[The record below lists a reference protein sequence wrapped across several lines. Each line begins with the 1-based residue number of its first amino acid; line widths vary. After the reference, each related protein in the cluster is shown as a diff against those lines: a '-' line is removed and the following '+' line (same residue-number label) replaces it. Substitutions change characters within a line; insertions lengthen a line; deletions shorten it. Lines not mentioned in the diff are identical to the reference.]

1 MDISKELFLIVL
13 SLLSSISCS
22 GYYNIFSGLNE
33 GTYICSYDPIYN
45 TPCTGPYGGGYY
57 AFYTSDY
64 ANNGCK
70 QNFENVPVF
79 FEQDLK
85 SEWYVKVFGIVQ
97 EETFFSV
104 NFQSNND
111 GQHWTDCYDIHFNYP
126 FATMCGNHGCCV
138 ASMYQQPYQC
148 VNTDGAS
155 YIYNAE
161 TNQLE
166 LNFASAGQFAQST
179 VWMINSTYGFTGW
192 DISGV
197 TWSSGFQFHASYN
210 NCTSC

>member
-1 MDISKELFLIVL
+1 MKVHTFALTTQYIILRVLVHMVVDIMHFIQVTTQTTDVNKISKMFQC
-13 SLLSSISCS
+13 SLNKTL
-22 GYYNIFSGLNE
+22 
-33 GTYICSYDPIYN
+33 
-45 TPCTGPYGGGYY
+45 
-57 AFYTSDY
+57 
-64 ANNGCK
+64 
-70 QNFENVPVF
+70 
-79 FEQDLK
+79 
-85 SEWYVKVFGIVQ
+85 KVFGIVQ